1 MDFEYKEPSHPF
13 YLRPNAYPWA
23 TVAPT
28 IVFYKKEPWL
38 AMGSP
43 GSERSLTAM
52 AQFLERIVNK
62 NENLDAAMRA
72 PRLHCSLG
80 GKVSL
85 EAQRFDADLIQSLT
99 KRGYRMDLRSPYS
112 FYMGA
117 IHAVLKKY
125 TNQGFQGVAE
135 VRRDGAV
142 EGIND

>member
-1 MDFEYKEPSHPF
+1 
-13 YLRPNAYPWA
+13 
-23 TVAPT
+23 VAPT